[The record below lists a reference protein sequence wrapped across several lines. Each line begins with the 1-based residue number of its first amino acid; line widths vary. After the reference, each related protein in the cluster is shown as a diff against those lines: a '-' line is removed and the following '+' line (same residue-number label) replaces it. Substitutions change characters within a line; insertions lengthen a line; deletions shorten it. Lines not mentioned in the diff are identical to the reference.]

1 MVNGDGNENDEK
13 QTKTKTKT
21 KISRS
26 NWQKKIF
33 GRAAQFLVYFY
44 AVVVAA

>member
-13 QTKTKTKT
+13 QTKTKT